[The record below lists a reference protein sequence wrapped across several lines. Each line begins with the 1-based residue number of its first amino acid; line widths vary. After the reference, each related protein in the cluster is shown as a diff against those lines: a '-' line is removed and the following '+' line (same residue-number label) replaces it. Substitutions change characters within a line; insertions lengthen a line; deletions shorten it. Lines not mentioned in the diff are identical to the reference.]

1 MADTGRTGRIL
12 TGCGCLTW
20 LGCVLLSVFL
30 SFGWSFVA
38 AVMPADLVGAI
49 GFLIAPI
56 SWGSCACSGL
66 AFLSAIVGIV
76 LILMGGKQPTE
87 DY

>member
-20 LGCVLLSVFL
+20 LGCVVLFL
-30 SFGWSFVA
+30 FLTFAWVPIATAVPDVA
-38 AVMPADLVGAI
+38 SAV
-49 GFLIAPI
+49 GFLIMPI

-66 AFLSAIVGIV
+66 AFLAAIVGIV
-76 LILMGGKQPTE
+76 MILMGGKQPVDE
-87 DY
+87 F